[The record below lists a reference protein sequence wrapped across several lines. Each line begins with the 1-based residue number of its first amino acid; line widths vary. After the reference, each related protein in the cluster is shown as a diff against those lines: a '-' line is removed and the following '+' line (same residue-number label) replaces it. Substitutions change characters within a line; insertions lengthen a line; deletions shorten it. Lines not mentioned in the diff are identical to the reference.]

1 MAMNGGNIQFGI
13 SYKVDK
19 TGLNDLKNQLNE
31 IYNMPATQIKINNP
45 NLNANE
51 ILSVMTKA
59 RNAVEQIRPAL
70 DKAFD
75 TTTGI
80 VNLQKLQT
88 SLKKLNLSEIQQR
101 MAAVGPAGE
110 EAFLKISQAALT
122 TNVRLKETSHFI
134 DKMGQTF
141 LNTIKWSISSK
152 VINSFTGSIQQ
163 AWGYVKHLDTSLNDI
178 RIVTGKSAEEM
189 DKFAV
194 KANDAAKALG
204 SSTTEYTEAALI
216 YYQQGLSDEES
227 QARAETTL
235 KAANVTGQT
244 GKEVSEELT
253 AVWNGYKV
261 TAEETELYVDK
272 LAAVA
277 ASTASDLE
285 ELSTG
290 MSKVASAAN
299 NMGVDVDQLNAQLA
313 TIISVTR
320 QAPETAGTALKTIFA
335 RIEDLKLGGTDEDGI
350 KLGQVSSGLESM
362 GIEIKDA
369 QGNLRDLG
377 EVIEE
382 IGGKWDTWTE
392 SQKSAIA
399 QLVAGKRQYNNLLA
413 LFDNW
418 DMYNSALETSQNS
431 LGTLQKQQDI
441 YMESTEAHLQKLDT
455 EWEDLYDSLIDQ
467 HDMNGMIDGLTNIL
481 DLITNIIDAVGGGK
495 TLLLGLIGILSTKFS
510 KQIANM
516 FTPLLINM
524 QNVEKNAKILE
535 SLLNNIKIQE
545 SKGVLTGNAAK
556 EMTSLQK
563 EMSKYWHLMSEQEIN
578 ASQENIREIGEWE
591 SKKERIT
598 KAKNALEEYIKT
610 AQKNQTQ
617 KGGLTQAETKALTSD
632 SLYIQG
638 SSANNQSIKFFE
650 DNITQLSI
658 VQKSFDNATKAAKDF
673 NLTLSS
679 GNKITQGTLDS
690 LNEKITEADD
700 NILILQKLADKG
712 LIPQTVVI
720 NAQKSVDN
728 LRQRFDL
735 LKNKIN
741 DLQDAQKTVKVLQN
755 EANQLNKTINNPKSK
770 TSTIANAQAR
780 LDEITNKLLPKAQKA
795 VQDIQNKLQA
805 GGKGTR
811 FTDQLI
817 KDLPKINGQI
827 DKTSNEYKEFI
838 ETLKKANITEE
849 EANQLI
855 EQHRLALNQDE
866 LALKARTEAVSKMI
880 GGVSSLAFGLSSL
893 SNLPNIVS
901 DENLSTFQKLLQI
914 TTSLTMGL
922 PMIVT
927 GFKNLSS
934 GLQTVTNA
942 TSLADAWQKIYNG
955 DLALGAK
962 ISGVAKKALLGLKNA
977 FIGLGEAMVAHPV
990 FALIAGFTVLTGI
1003 ISTVTRS
1010 FKQMQAVADAADAER
1025 GITIAQQD
1033 VDAATEYSEK
1043 VKEVVESYKSL
1054 KEEYSNNLPKLRT
1067 EVYDVIKAHNLQVDA
1082 VEVLTSSYKDL
1093 DDMMK
1098 KIEADATK
1106 SQNAA
1111 EKNLIDA
1118 KKKNLVAQA
1127 EKYTSENETFFAD
1140 EVFGSASNTVMAED
1154 VNYVA
1159 GQDLMTWGG
1168 NIDWDAFYK
1177 LTEEQQSSIID
1188 ILETY
1193 SITNSRAEDALNAIR
1208 QNQSE
1213 IDAIKAEEEAYNKSI
1228 ADEIYQQ
1235 LTTDKEI
1242 ETVEDFNNI
1251 KEELANELA
1260 TKLEITKDEALK
1272 LAEEE
1277 LNQQDNLI
1285 NINAGIEL
1293 TEKLKGTKLGEQKG
1307 LAEQIAG
1314 LSQSDLQFLSDN
1326 LDLASAYDSLDEF
1339 FDRYKDLKKA
1349 LQKKNNALTITTVF
1363 QNSKKEE
1370 FKEEDIDNLFSEPQ
1384 FVEDFGKTKEE
1395 FKAEPFEQQKADLI
1409 AYYAQADQAERDY
1422 QNLKAE
1428 GNIKDA
1434 KEQQANL
1441 QQQLEGLDKIAERI
1455 KRTYKVDDTAFE
1467 EGYQKI
1473 ISNTL
1478 NEGYSGAIANAYSQG
1493 YGDISESDV
1502 SNVLDKYGEGVEK
1515 LTEEEE
1521 AMMVGMEQATGKT
1534 RDQLVQLRQN
1544 QKAYESFIAATE
1556 NLGYKEKSL
1565 TKIQD
1570 SLAGSITDLDSQ
1582 IEGSEDILKKS
1593 AEEWNEYGEQLNDVK
1608 KWTSSSIDNLQNAY
1622 SSLTSI
1628 IKDYNSEGTISIDN
1642 LQTLLNMDTAYLAAL
1657 QIQNGQMSLNYDMLK
1672 QIALARLDEAEAEAY
1687 AQFIK
1692 ELNNETDKIAFD
1704 QTNKGIAATKQ
1715 YGITAVESA
1724 NKAKGA
1730 KKDWEEYWQAAFN
1743 KKGETI
1749 AASDQA
1755 AADAYYNK
1763 IQAINQVRE
1772 QIINGDF
1779 SKTLEKTSSSTSKS
1793 TKDTAEY
1800 LEREVDLY
1808 REINDE
1814 LDDIES
1820 TLGRIQKINDHSW
1833 GLSAKKSLEQENALL
1848 VKQNELLEKKKA
1860 TAESDLSTRRKQLED
1875 QGVTF
1880 SDDGSTM
1887 TNAEQRLTALYNEYN
1902 AMVDK
1907 YNAMSKDEQD
1917 SYKTTLESKK
1927 NTIEAIEKAMDD
1939 YESAYN
1945 DYNGVLDDLL
1955 DSHYELIENAVN
1967 QFNADIDV
1975 RLELDEARE
1984 NWEDF
1989 WAEVMEDLED
1999 DDFVGKFNQN
2009 FRKLDIY
2016 TGVTSGADNSQI
2028 ADLTK
2033 HVSDTTSEVNKQIA
2047 SAANGGE
2054 DSIFKDDS
2062 NLSKETLTNYVNQ
2075 LQNAVKNAKAEI
2087 DTMMENY
2094 LSELD
2099 SAQTKIDEQVDG
2111 WNRIGD
2117 HIEHNMEMIKLL
2129 YGEKAYEDLDAQ
2141 FEQQYKNN
2149 LELVETQKMS
2159 MDYWQNKVAEEE
2171 ALMNSY
2177 EKGSAQY
2184 KMHEKAY
2191 QEASKNYKDAVADLD
2206 KTVED
2211 SIKSLQEWRQNQV
2224 DAITDT
2230 LDKALS
2236 GGMGIEN
2243 MEKQWDLVL
2252 EMQNTYLDN
2261 VERAMEMEG
2270 LQNEFDKVL
2279 NDMDLRGEKQQEFLK
2294 FMDEENA
2301 KLKEKNKLT
2310 QYDIDE
2316 VKARLEIKK
2325 AEMALEEAQRNKSN
2339 MRLRRD
2345 TQGNY
2350 TYQYTANEGA
2360 VEEAENQ
2367 VLTAKKEW
2375 YELVKKR
2382 NIDLTK
2388 DVIDIRKRMV
2398 EEEKNIAAA
2407 EAANDEVAKQAA
2419 LERYNLLAEQE
2430 KALMGEAE
2438 KAKQDMFDGTAVY
2451 FQEVEDNT
2459 VLPMWNTMIQNMVDK
2474 WSTGGEE
2481 SFVGSVKTA
2490 IKDLENVQESFKT
2503 KTEDILKQ
2511 AGLSYDSFRKDHI
2524 DNAKKG
2530 LEDLQGSNEDL
2541 QLALD
2546 NTDNNLKDMNTT
2558 LDEAVKGYNEL
2569 KNAAVNAIAEAN
2581 KALEELAKTAIET
2594 VKEVETAVKAAESAP
2609 SLEKSASNKTEQKSN
2624 DSNYEAPA
2632 ADETAN
2638 AYKTYAVFTDP
2649 SGVAGKYYA
2658 RSLITNDIIASYKSK
2673 DELIAILKKKGL
2685 TSKEGDW
2692 DKGMGGKAWSGF
2704 KSGGYTGDWSQG
2716 MPGTDNGRLAI
2727 LHQKELVLNEADTS
2741 NLLKAV
2747 SLIRTLVGVAN
2758 SADFNRIANSVVGAG
2773 STSAQLANSVSSGA
2787 LQSIAS
2793 NVTNN
2798 SNVSNTKDVTINAD
2812 FSGVRSADAIYQ
2824 ALIELQN
2831 YGMQES
2837 YSVAP
2842 SANRSY

>member
-1 MAMNGGNIQFGI
+1 MAMNGGKIEFGI
-13 SYKVDK
+13 GYKVDQSGLKSVESQLRNLSHMLPQDFLKIHPELGDVKTAEKKLQELTSAAKELREVYSSAFDDK
-19 TGLNDLKNQLNE
+19 TGL
-31 IYNMPATQIKINNP
+31 YNIEKIK
-45 NLNANE
+45 
-51 ILSVMTKA
+51 
-59 RNAVEQIRPAL
+59 
-70 DKAFD
+70 
-75 TTTGI
+75 
-80 VNLQKLQT
+80 T
-88 SLKKLNLSEIQQR
+88 SLKGMDIGAMYNKMAQFGEAGLTAFRQMTDQVSQVNLRFRETN
-101 MAAVGPAGE
+101 G
-110 EAFLKISQAALT
+110 FL
-122 TNVRLKETSHFI
+122 
-134 DKMGQTF
+134 DKMGET
-141 LNTIKWSISSK
+141 LVNTVKWSIASSAVNK
-152 VINSFTGSIQQ
+152 FTGAVQQ
-163 AWGYVKHLDTSLNDI
+163 AWGYVQHLDTSLNDI
-178 RIVTGKSAEEM
+178 RIVTGKSADEM
-189 DKFAV
+189 DKFAI

-244 GKEVSEELT
+244 GQQVSEELT

-335 RIEDLKLGGTDEDGI
+335 RIEDLKLGGTDEDGV

-418 DMYNSALETSQNS
+418 DMYNDALETSRNS
-431 LGTLQKQQDI
+431 VGTLQEQQDI
-441 YMESTEAHLQKLDT
+441 YMESTEAHLQQLSTQWEDMYDSILDT
-455 EWEDLYDSLIDQ
+455 DTINDALDGFTGILNIFT
-467 HDMNGMIDGLTNIL
+467 NIVDGL
-481 DLITNIIDAVGGGK
+481 GGGK
-495 TLLLGLIGILSTKFS
+495 TLLLGLVAAISSIKPIASAITKEIS
-510 KQIANM
+510 NIM
-516 FTPLLINM
+516 INS
-524 QNVEKNAKILE
+524 QNAKLNAGEWSDYISSVRANLAETMPLYAEREALLKKMEEQSHLMTLE
-535 SLLNNIKIQE
+535 EKQQTVEEIKRLERLSDEVKLGKQKLEDQKAYIQE
-545 SKGVLTGNAAK
+545 TAKIMANTGSADETKTQAEKINNNENFTNDREGRKAATDVLEAQAT
-556 EMTSLQK
+556 
-563 EMSKYWHLMSEQEIN
+563 
-578 ASQENIREIGEWE
+578 NIDEAEG
-591 SKKERIT
+591 KLK
-598 KAKNALEEYIKT
+598 EYIKGIKEVKEEFNKAIEASNDNDIIDPETEKKLIQQADKLKASKEELKELLKT
-610 AQKNQTQ
+610 AGPGAKEDIEALIKKIDEVPESL
-617 KGGLTQAETKALTSD
+617 KGITG
-632 SLYIQG
+632 IQDDID
-638 SSANNQSIKFFE
+638 AFFE
-650 DNITQLSI
+650 DIEESGADAFNR
-658 VQKSFDNATKAAKDF
+658 AK
-673 NLTLSS
+673 
-679 GNKITQGTLDS
+679 
-690 LNEKITEADD
+690 
-700 NILILQKLADKG
+700 
-712 LIPQTVVI
+712 
-720 NAQKSVDN
+720 
-728 LRQRFDL
+728 
-735 LKNKIN
+735 
-741 DLQDAQKTVKVLQN
+741 
-755 EANQLNKTINNPKSK
+755 EANQQAMDSIVAAEKAAAQEAAEAAAAAEEKRLAKIRER
-770 TSTIANAQAR
+770 AQA
-780 LDEITNKLLPKAQKA
+780 IT
-795 VQDIQNKLQA
+795 
-805 GGKGTR
+805 
-811 FTDQLI
+811 
-817 KDLPKINGQI
+817 DL
-827 DKTSNEYKEFI
+827 TSGI
-838 ETLKKANITEE
+838 
-849 EANQLI
+849 
-855 EQHRLALNQDE
+855 
-866 LALKARTEAVSKMI
+866 
-880 GGVSSLAFGLSSL
+880 SSMAFGLSSL
-893 SNLPNIVS
+893 SNLPNIIS
-901 DENLSTFQKLLQI
+901 DNNLSAFEKFVQL

-922 PMIVT
+922 PMVVN
-927 GFKNLSS
+927 GFKNLST
-934 GLQTVTNA
+934 GLQTLTG
-942 TSLADAWQKIYNG
+942 TTTLADAAQKIFNG

-962 ISGVAKKALLGLKNA
+962 LSEFFKAKLDGLKTG
-977 FIGLGEAMVAHPV
+977 FSTLWKVMKAHPIV
-990 FALIAGFTVLTGI
+990 ALITGFVALTKVI
-1003 ISTVTRS
+1003 V
-1010 FKQMQAVADAADAER
+1010 
-1025 GITIAQQD
+1025 GITNEINKVRAAANAASTEQQVTISQQD
-1033 VDAATEYSEK
+1033 LDRAKEYSET
-1043 VKEVVESYKSL
+1043 VQEVVESYKSL

-1067 EVYDVIKAHNLQVDA
+1067 EVYDIIKAHNLQVDA
-1082 VEVLTSSYKDL
+1082 VEILTASYEEL
-1093 DDMMK
+1093 DDIIH
-1098 KIEADATK
+1098 KIESDTTSA
-1106 SQNAA
+1106 QNVA

-1118 KKKNLVAQA
+1118 KRNNLAAQA
-1127 EKYTSENETFFAD
+1127 EKYTSENKTFWKDTVGGTFTGSNENMSYAVD
-1140 EVFGSASNTVMAED
+1140 EA
-1154 VNYVA
+1154 A
-1159 GQDLMTWGG
+1159 GVTDLMAFNG
-1168 NIDWDAFYK
+1168 NMDWAAFYA
-1177 LTEEQQSSIID
+1177 LTKEQQDSVIAV
-1188 ILETY
+1188 LESY
-1193 SITNSRAEDALNAIR
+1193 EWINSRASDALNAIR

-1213 IDAIKAEEEAYNKSI
+1213 MDALRIEEESYNKSI
-1228 ADEIYQQ
+1228 TNEIYQK
-1235 LTTDKEI
+1235 LTSDKEI
-1242 ETVEDFNNI
+1242 KTVEDFNNI
-1251 KEELANELA
+1251 KDQLVENLTTELGV
-1260 TKLEITKDEALK
+1260 TKDEALK
-1272 LAEEE
+1272 LVEEE
-1277 LNQQDNLI
+1277 LNQQENLI

-1293 TEKLKGTKLGEQKG
+1293 SEQLKGTKLGEQKD
-1307 LAEQIAG
+1307 LAEQIAK
-1314 LSQSDLQFLSDN
+1314 LSQSDLSFLTDN
-1326 LDLASAYDSLDEF
+1326 LDLASTYESLDEF
-1339 FDRYKDLKKA
+1339 FERYKDLQKA

-1363 QNSKKEE
+1363 KNAKNGS
-1370 FKEEDIDNLFSEPQ
+1370 FKEEDIDNLFSEQQ
-1384 FVEDFGKTKEE
+1384 FVEGFGKTKEE
-1395 FKAEPFEQQKADLI
+1395 FTAEPFELQTADLV
-1409 AYYAQADQAERDY
+1409 AYYVTADHEEREY
-1422 QNLKAE
+1422 QKLKEE
-1428 GNIKDA
+1428 GNKKDREEERA
-1434 KEQQANL
+1434 GYEEKLKQVEELKQKL
-1441 QQQLEGLDKIAERI
+1441 QEY
-1455 KRTYKVDDTAFE
+1455 YKVSDNAFE
-1467 EGYQKI
+1467 ENY
-1473 ISNTL
+1473 ISNAKDVL
-1478 NEGYSGAIANAYSQG
+1478 QNAYEG
-1493 YGDISESDV
+1493 GDKKAAEVSTSSYNSEIGITSTEAKEV
-1502 SNVLDKYGEGVEK
+1502 LGTGEQVLDKYAAGVEK
-1515 LTEEEE
+1515 LTKAEEFMLKSMEE
-1521 AMMVGMEQATGKT
+1521 STGKT
-1534 RDQLVQLRQN
+1534 RDQLVELKQSTV
-1544 QKAYESFIAATE
+1544 AYESFTRATR
-1556 NLGYKEKSL
+1556 NLGISEKSL
-1565 TKIQD
+1565 SAINE
-1570 SLAGSITDLDSQ
+1570 SLGGTISDLDNQ
-1582 IEGSEDILKKS
+1582 IKNSDDILNKS
-1593 AEEWNEYGEQLNDVK
+1593 AEEWNDFGEGLENMQK
-1608 KWTSSSIDNLQNAY
+1608 FTSTGIDNLQNAF

-1642 LQTLLNMDTAYLAAL
+1642 LQTILSMDTAYLSAL
-1657 QIQNGQMSLNYDMLK
+1657 QIQNGQMSLNYDTLK

-1692 ELNNETDKIAFD
+1692 ELNNETDKEAYD
-1704 QTNKGIAATKQ
+1704 LTQE
-1715 YGITAVESA
+1715 GITATRDYGTTAVEAA
-1724 NKAKGA
+1724 NKAKA
-1730 KKDWEEYWQAAFN
+1730 SKTDWEEYWQAALHS
-1743 KKGETI
+1743 KDKTI
-1749 AASDQA
+1749 KPSDQA

-1833 GLSAKKSLEQENALL
+1833 GLSAKKSLEKENALL

-1907 YNAMSKDEQD
+1907 YNAMSKDEQN

-2054 DSIFKDDS
+2054 DSVFKDDS

-2075 LQNAVKNAKAEI
+2075 LQDAVKNAKAEI

-2141 FEQQYKNN
+2141 FEQQYENN

-2184 KMHEKAY
+2184 KMYEKAY

-2451 FQEVEDNT
+2451 FQDVEDNT
-2459 VLPMWNTMIQNMVDK
+2459 VLPMWDTMIQNMVDK
-2474 WSTGGEE
+2474 WSAGGEE

-2503 KTEDILKQ
+2503 KTEDILKT
-2511 AGLSYDSFRKDHI
+2511 AGLSYDSFKKDHI

-2546 NTDNNLKDMNTT
+2546 DTDNNLKNMNTT

-2569 KNAAVNAIAEAN
+2569 KDAAVNAIAEAN

-2594 VKEVETAVKAAESAP
+2594 AKEVETAVKAAESAP

-2632 ADETAN
+2632 AEDTTERFEI
-2638 AYKTYAVFTDP
+2638 YTDP
-2649 SGVAGKYYA
+2649 QGVSGRNYYA
-2658 RSLITNDIIASYKSK
+2658 RDLSNGDIINGTYMK
-2673 DELIAILKKKGL
+2673 DKDTITEILKKKGWH
-2685 TSKEGDW
+2685 SSQGRWQGWAQNKI
-2692 DKGMGGKAWSGF
+2692 WSF
-2704 KSGGYTGDWSQG
+2704 DTGGYTGEWNN
-2716 MPGTDNGRLAI
+2716 NGRLAV

-2758 SADFNRIANSVVGAG
+2758 SADFNRIASSVVGAG
-2773 STSAQLANSVSSGA
+2773 STSAQLANSVNSGA

-2812 FSGVRSADAIYQ
+2812 FSGVRSADEIYK
-2824 ALIELQN
+2824 ALTELQN
-2831 YGMQES
+2831 YNLQS
-2837 YSVAP
+2837 LYA
-2842 SANRSY
+2842 